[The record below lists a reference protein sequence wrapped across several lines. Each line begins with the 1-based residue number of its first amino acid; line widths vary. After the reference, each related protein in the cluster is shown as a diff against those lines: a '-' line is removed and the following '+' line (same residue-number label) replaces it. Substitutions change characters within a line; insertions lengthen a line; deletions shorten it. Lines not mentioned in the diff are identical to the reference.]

1 MAQVLKNV
9 TFLAVKNKKK
19 IPNYIKVRD
28 FLFIMNVLLI
38 STVYER
44 HHQLQR
50 Q

>member
-1 MAQVLKNV
+1 MARVLKNV

-19 IPNYIKVRD
+19 IPNFNISSG
-28 FLFIMNVLLI
+28 FFFIMNVLLI
-38 STVYER
+38 STVYEL